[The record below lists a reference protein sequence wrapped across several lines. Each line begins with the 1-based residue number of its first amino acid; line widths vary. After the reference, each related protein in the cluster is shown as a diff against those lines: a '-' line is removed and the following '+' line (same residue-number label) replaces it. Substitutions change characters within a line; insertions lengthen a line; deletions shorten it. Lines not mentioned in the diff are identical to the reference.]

1 MSTINTNAREL
12 LELAAKAAGLKI
24 DKSPDNGGGIGNDG
38 FDMLGNVVLDWHN
51 GVTWNPRTD
60 SGQALELAV
69 RLGIDFSIHRDS
81 PGCFDAFSRACWYAD
96 DEAFGECDESH
107 NGDPLAATCLA
118 ITRAAAEIGRTA
130 PAGG

>member
-51 GVTWNPRTD
+51 GVTWNPLTD
-60 SGQALELAV
+60 DGDALRLTV
-69 RLGIDFSIHRDS
+69 KLRLGVL
-81 PGCFDAFSRACWYAD
+81 
-96 DEAFGECDESH
+96 H
-107 NGDPLAATCLA
+107 NPMGVAVYGPHGPEPLAHEQYGDDPNAATRRA
-118 ITRAAAEIGRTA
+118 ITRAAAAIGRTA